1 MGQRGMLAVKK
12 DNQIFITSLQ
22 WSTNTPLTFANGIQ
36 DIIAKDNVDFNTAL
50 EKITDTIIDYT
61 HISCIEYSDAEYFNS
76 PYNGDI
82 IYITESTSDND
93 ECLAVS
99 HHEESPVN
107 TNPVVYAETHDELM
121 DYVKSPF
128 NRGDGI
134 SIIVDYDQDELQA
147 EFWIDP
153 DLGQNWMN
161 NFDMDK
167 EGNIQA
173 LTADNYTTY
182 SDNKQYLTWC
192 FIYDH
197 P

>member
-1 MGQRGMLAVKK
+1 MGQRGVFAVKK
-12 DNQIFITSLQ
+12 DNQISITTLQ
-22 WSTNTPLTFANGIQ
+22 WSTNTPITFANGIQ
-36 DIIAKDNVDFNTAL
+36 DIIIKDNVDFNTAL
-50 EKITDTIIDYT
+50 EKITDTIIEYT
-61 HISCIEYSDAEYFNS
+61 HISCIEYADTEYFNS

-99 HHEESPVN
+99 HHGENPVN
-107 TNPVVYAETHDELM
+107 TNPVVYAETHEELV
-121 DYVKSPF
+121 DYVKSPL

-167 EGNIQA
+167 EGNIRA
-173 LTADNYTTY
+173 LTADNYAIY
-182 SDNKQYLTWC
+182 SDNK
-192 FIYDH
+192 
-197 P
+197 